1 MGIGL
6 AATRVLPY
14 LQGLLRGKKGVD
26 AVLAA
31 KRVGDA
37 ANIAKGAAQA
47 GVKARGLGRKAADVL
62 IGPDL
67 LAKEKRGELVGRLVP
82 DVLMTGVNQMYMPET
97 ADLGDRLLAAGTDF
111 SLSALPGIGA
121 SRFAKKLGA
130 SEGMQG
136 GIDMAASMVGGLGA
150 YPASEELLRA
160 KSSML
165 GGEHLS
171 PYEKQALLQEQMM
184 REQMRVQLLREMGM
198 SPTSGTDTFM
208 YENGLSA

>member
-6 AATRVLPY
+6 AAARVLPY

-67 LAKEKRGELVGRLVP
+67 LSKKGELTARLLP
-82 DVLMTGVNQMYMPET
+82 DVIYTGINQAYMPET
-97 ADLGDRLLAAGTDF
+97 ADLGDRFLAAGTDLG
-111 SLSALPGIGA
+111 LSALSGIQA
-121 SRFAKKLGA
+121 SRLAKKFGA
-130 SEGMQG
+130 SEGIQG
-136 GIDMAASMVGGLGA
+136 AIDMGTSMVGGMGA
-150 YPASEELLRA
+150 YPATEAVLRA
-160 KSSML
+160 KDSML
-165 GGEHLS
+165 GGEGLS
-171 PYEKQALLQEQMM
+171 PYEKQALLQEQLM
-184 REQMRVQLLREMGM
+184 REQMRAQLQREMGM
-198 SPTSGTDTFM
+198 SPMSGTDTFM